1 MMLALV
7 LALQAATPSTPQSP
21 GPNAGP
27 NPGASPLSAIGQQKL
42 PARGCAAYLWTLDV
56 NRQMVAMAS
65 ADPAQIRLAIDGKVL
80 DFARATQSD
89 PIGFG
94 FGGITQYRRD
104 DVTATLD
111 LAISTRADITA
122 GATVTAATLR
132 IDRPSRDT
140 VVVPVGG
147 FIGCV

>member
-7 LALQAATPSTPQSP
+7 LALQAATPSTSPSP

-147 FIGCV
+147 LIGCV